1 MTRRGFFHMIFLLV
15 LFALFI
21 LYSFFFD
28 NRNGRSPKKTAETK
42 TLIRQASAPPAFLRV
57 IETAPGQAASRRPS
71 DRVRPNLRLI
81 MNPGEQ
87 NEKK

>member
-1 MTRRGFFHMIFLLV
+1 MMFLLV

-28 NRNGRSPKKTAETK
+28 SNNKRPYKQAAAKSK
-42 TLIRQASAPPAFLRV
+42 TLVRQPAAAPVFLRV
-57 IETAPGQAASRRPS
+57 IETAPGQTANRRTS
-71 DRVRPNLRLI
+71 EGMRPNLRLV
-81 MNPGEQ
+81 MNPAHQ